1 MHLIIQRQNGETF
14 NTNEHNMRILDFN
27 PESPTFLPN
36 YQSLDGLNDGEL
48 DTGAKGKGRRITAS
62 ILFYSN
68 DPANFPI
75 QQNKIY
81 KIFFSKE
88 PFYLIDTRDNN
99 YRWLV
104 RAETFEP
111 KHLTSKAAI
120 FDVVFYSANM
130 YRESVSAWL
139 KEFNNSSS
147 FILNNPGDEYVDLR
161 NSRQFFII
169 RFRGA
174 STNLTIENTTTLQ
187 KWQYTGNSLTSDII
201 EMKYVRSTKSGISIF
216 RDTNHQIISLA
227 PGDNN
232 FKITGASGVYST
244 EFRFRSYH
252 I

>member
-1 MHLIIQRQNGETF
+1 MDLII
-14 NTNEHNMRILDFN
+14 EH
-27 PESPTFLPN
+27 
-36 YQSLDGLNDGEL
+36 LDGTIYRTNQLGIRVKGFDFSSPDFDPAFSEVDGL
-48 DTGAKGKGRRITAS
+48 DGKINIGAKGRERTATAS
-62 ILFYSN
+62 IDFKPKSESDYISLRNKIFKLFYS
-68 DPANFPI
+68 
-75 QQNKIY
+75 K
-81 KIFFSKE
+81 KE
-88 PFYLIDTRDNN
+88 FYITDSREPNIRT
-99 YRWLV
+99 LV
-104 RAETFEP
+104 RAR
-111 KHLTSKAAI
+111 
-120 FDVVFYSANM
+120 VFTPENINHVIGRCEIEFIATNV
-130 YRESVSAWL
+130 YRESVSIWL
-139 KEFNNSSS
+139 KEFLNSST
-147 FILNNPGDEYVDLR
+147 FTLNNPGDEYVDLR

-187 KWQYTGNSLTSDII
+187 KWQYTGSSLTSDII